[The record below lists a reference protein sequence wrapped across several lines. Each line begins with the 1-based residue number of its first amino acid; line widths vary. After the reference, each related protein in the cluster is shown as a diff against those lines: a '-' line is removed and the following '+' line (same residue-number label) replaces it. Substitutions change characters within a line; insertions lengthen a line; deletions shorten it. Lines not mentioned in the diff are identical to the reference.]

1 MTRIKHCPPSPKQPL
16 PHHVQLDVALR
27 STCNMSSSRGLV
39 IRSLLMD
46 THGLFRGFRL
56 AIMMA
61 DM

>member
-1 MTRIKHCPPSPKQPL
+1 MPPSPKQPL